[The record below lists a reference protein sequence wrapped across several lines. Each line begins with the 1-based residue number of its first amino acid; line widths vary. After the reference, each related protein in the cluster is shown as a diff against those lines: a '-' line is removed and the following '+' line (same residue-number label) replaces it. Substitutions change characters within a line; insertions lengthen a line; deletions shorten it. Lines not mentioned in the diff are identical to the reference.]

1 MMDHLLLTDE
11 EQILRSTVRGF
22 ADDVLAPRASA
33 YDQSGQF
40 PADNVEGLADLGL
53 FGLGIDEAYHGSG
66 GTARQSAIAVEEIA
80 RGCTATSTIY
90 VAHQSLT
97 ARFIQMY
104 GTEAHKRKYLPN
116 MASGKTIGA
125 FALTEPSAGS
135 DAAAIRATAVRDGG
149 AYVLNG
155 AKVFITNAQEADVI
169 VVLASLDVTLGSKGF
184 VPLIVERPSPGLTV
198 TPMHGKMGIRAS
210 STCEVYFDDC
220 RVPVANRIGGE
231 REGFKLTMEVLNTSR
246 VDIAAQAVG
255 VAQAAYE
262 HAVAYARR
270 RRAFGK
276 NLSEMQAI
284 QWLIADTS
292 TQIEA
297 ARLLVM
303 QAATLRDRGFPFA
316 AAASMAKLF
325 ASRAAVEAAD
335 KAVQI
340 HGGAGYFAPAAVE
353 RLFRDAKIT
362 EIYEGTSEV
371 QRMIIAR
378 NILAE

>member
-1 MMDHLLLTDE
+1 MGHLLLTDE
-11 EQILRSTVRGF
+11 EQLLRSTVRGF
-22 ADDVLAPRASA
+22 ADDVLVPNASA

-66 GTARQSAIAVEEIA
+66 GTARQCAIAVEEIA
-80 RGCTATSTIY
+80 RGCTSTSAIY
-90 VAHQSLT
+90 VAHQSLA
-97 ARFIQMY
+97 ARFIQMC
-104 GTEAHKRKYLPN
+104 GTEAHKREYLPT
-116 MASGKTIGA
+116 MAAGKTIGA
-125 FALTEPSAGS
+125 FALTEPGAGS

-155 AKVFITNAQEADVI
+155 AKVFITNALEADVI

-184 VPLIVERPSPGLTV
+184 VPLIVERSSPGLTV

-220 RVPVANRIGGE
+220 RVPAANRIGE
-231 REGFKLTMEVLNTSR
+231 EKEGFKLTMEVLNTSR

-270 RRAFGK
+270 RKAFGK
-276 NLSEMQAI
+276 NLSEMQGI
-284 QWLIADTS
+284 QWLIADMATD
-292 TQIEA
+292 IEA
-297 ARLLVM
+297 ARLLVL
-303 QAATLRDRGFPFA
+303 QSATLRDRGLPFA
-316 AAASMAKLF
+316 SAASMAKLF
-325 ASRAAVEAAD
+325 ASRAAVESAD

-340 HGGAGYFAPAAVE
+340 HGGAGYFAPAPVE
-353 RLFRDAKIT
+353 RLYRDAKIT

-371 QRMIIAR
+371 QRLIIAR